1 MTPTSTLLDAA
12 ELASR
17 LRMSIWRIARR
28 MRHASDPGVTPTLHA
43 ALFIVEAHGPLT
55 AGQLATHERVT
66 KPTMT
71 RTIKALVEHGLVSRT
86 TDPLDGRVTW
96 LQITPEGRRLL
107 QRARRRS
114 DEYLAK
120 RVKGLSP
127 DDRATL
133 QRASDI
139 LQRIAEDDR

>member
-1 MTPTSTLLDAA
+1 
-12 ELASR
+12 
-17 LRMSIWRIARR
+17 
-28 MRHASDPGVTPTLHA
+28 MRHASDPGITPTLHA
-43 ALFIVEAHGPLT
+43 ALFVVETHGPLT
-55 AGQLATHERVT
+55 AGQLATHELVT

-71 RTIKALVEHGLVSRT
+71 RTIKALVEHDLVSRT
-86 TDPLDGRVTW
+86 IDPLDGRVTW
-96 LQITPEGRRLL
+96 LQITPEGKRLL
-107 QRARRRS
+107 QRTRRRS

-127 DDRATL
+127 EDQATL